1 MDDCPAVGNDHRP
14 GNLTSGYGGTAKD
27 RYVKGNRSY
36 GVLGHLCRGGG
47 AERLARRGEG
57 GFAGGGW
64 TQIATG
70 KCSEDGCGGQSRG
83 TRASGT
89 GPGVSSFA
97 STADEPASTAAQFD
111 FANIRKVRNVLNAS
125 RSGCR
130 SDEKRGGAFRDEFWP
145 KRQSPKHGQRHQ
157 NLLKNEEGRI
167 RDLRSGSRYAGDGR
181 GGSDV

>member
-1 MDDCPAVGNDHRP
+1 MVERRRTDMSRDTGRT
-14 GNLTSGYGGTAKD
+14 GSWGTSAGAGAQSVSRGAA
-27 RYVKGNRSY
+27 RV
-36 GVLGHLCRGGG
+36 VLR
-47 AERLARRGEG
+47 
-57 GFAGGGW
+57 GGW

-89 GPGVSSFA
+89 GPGVSLLA

-145 KRQSPKHGQRHQ
+145 KRQSPKDGQRHQ

-167 RDLRSGSRYAGDGR
+167 RGLRSGLRYAGDGR